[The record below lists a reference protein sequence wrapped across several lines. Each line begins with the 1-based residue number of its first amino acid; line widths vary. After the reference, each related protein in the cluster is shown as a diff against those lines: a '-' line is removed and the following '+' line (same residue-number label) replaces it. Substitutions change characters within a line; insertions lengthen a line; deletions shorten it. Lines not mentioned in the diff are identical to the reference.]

1 MNNKIIIAI
10 VGILIAVCLF
20 AGIGMNLKG
29 GNSEEETTSSV
40 QAITQTEKGTD
51 STEISETKKEA
62 ESTVSVSKTTKKTEE
77 RQTKPSSKQE
87 KQTRGYINT
96 TKAKKKPSPPE
107 KESPAKTTSAKT
119 EKETQAQISVELSV
133 NCEKA
138 VAYGADYPKYLM
150 SKTKC
155 SVKKGTTVFDLL
167 SEACSKKGLAV
178 VHQNKS
184 YIVSIGGLS
193 EKDCG
198 GSSGWLYTVNGVK
211 PMMSASKY
219 VLKDGDTVEWYYV
232 TSPTD

>member
-1 MNNKIIIAI
+1 MIAI

-40 QAITQTEKGTD
+40 QAITLTEKGTD
-51 STEISETKKEA
+51 STEISETKKED
-62 ESTVSVSKTTKKTEE
+62 ESTSTASKTTKKTEE

-87 KQTRGYINT
+87 KQTQGYINT

-107 KESPAKTTSAKT
+107 KASSAKTTSAKT
-119 EKETQAQISVELSV
+119 EKETQAQLSVELSV

-150 SKTKC
+150 S
-155 SVKKGTTVFDLL
+155 
-167 SEACSKKGLAV
+167 
-178 VHQNKS
+178 KS